1 MASPLVGMRTGLVV
15 GVGVCVGATGVAVAL
30 GTGLG
35 EGVAVAA
42 GLGVAV
48 GVGVG
53 SGLDAGVGSGDSSG
67 GGGLTT
73 VTSKVSDELNPE
85 GSLAVTTN
93 DAIPSPNG
101 VMDRLLSSTTAEATS
116 GLSCAS
122 RA

>member
-1 MASPLVGMRTGLVV
+1 MLRC
-15 GVGVCVGATGVAVAL
+15 GV
-30 GTGLG
+30 
-35 EGVAVAA
+35 
-42 GLGVAV
+42 GVAV

-53 SGLDAGVGSGDSSG
+53 VWVGSGVGVVVLVSAAA
-67 GGGLTT
+67 GLTT
-73 VTSKVSDELNPE
+73 VTSTVSDELNPE

-93 DAIPSPNG
+93 DAVPSSNG